1 METEFLNKFI
11 TTVQGLYQRKAVGLH
26 EPVFSGNEKQY
37 LSDVIDSTYVSYTGK
52 YVDEFELKIAAFSG
66 TNYAVS
72 TVNGTS
78 ALHAA
83 LLVNNVKPGD
93 DVITQALTFVATANA
108 IKYCGANPVFL
119 DVDKDTM
126 SLGPSALLRFLKTH
140 TKVLNGEVFN
150 SITGN
155 KISCIMPMHTFGIP
169 AKIREISEIAAN
181 FGIPVIEDAAEAL
194 GSSSKGK
201 SMGSFGE
208 CGIFSFNANKII
220 TSGGGGMIVT
230 DDEEMYRKLMHITK
244 TSKTPHKY
252 EFHHDEV
259 GFNYRMPNINA
270 CVGLAQLER
279 IHDILDKKRE
289 LAEFWAKF
297 FEPSGFTL
305 CKGQV
310 GDFCNNWLM
319 AIQMET
325 RQQRDEFL
333 DHTNNAGISTRPIW
347 MLMTELSIYKDAVT
361 DELIQSRHLADTI
374 VNIPSG
380 VLPFQFGLQ
389 QRKQ

>member
-1 METEFLNKFI
+1 METEVLNQFI
-11 TTVQGLYQRKAVGLH
+11 KTVQGLYQKKAVGLH
-26 EPVFSGNEKQY
+26 EPVFFGNEKQY

-52 YVDEFELKIAAFSG
+52 YVDTFERKIAAFSG
-66 TNYAVS
+66 SKYAVS

-83 LLVNNVKPGD
+83 LVVNKVKPRD
-93 DVITQALTFVATANA
+93 EVITQALTFVATANA
-108 IKYCGANPVFL
+108 IKYCGANPIFL

-126 SLGPSALLRFLKTH
+126 SLSPSAILRFLKTH
-140 TKVLNGEVFN
+140 TTVRNGEVIN

-169 AKIREISEIAAN
+169 AQIKEICEIAAD
-181 FGIPVIEDAAEAL
+181 FGLPVIEDAAEAL
-194 GSSSKGK
+194 GSRSEGK
-201 SMGSFGE
+201 AIGSFGR
-208 CGIFSFNANKII
+208 CGVFSFNANKII

-230 DDEEMYRKLMHITK
+230 DDEDIYRYLIHITK

-279 IHDILDKKRE
+279 IQDILIKKRE
-289 LAEFWAKF
+289 LAEFWTKF
-297 FEPSGFTL
+297 FKPTGLTL
-305 CKGQV
+305 RKGQN
-310 GDFCNNWLM
+310 GDVTNNWLI
-319 AIQMET
+319 AIQMES
-325 RQQRDEFL
+325 RQQRDKFL
-333 DHTNNAGISTRPIW
+333 DYTNNSGISTRPIW
-347 MLMTELSIYKDAVT
+347 MLMSDLSMYKNAVT
-361 DELIQSRHLADTI
+361 DDLTQSRFLADTI

-380 VLPFQFGLQ
+380 VPPYEFT
-389 QRKQ
+389 